1 MEKVEDDF
9 YFIPNYFS
17 SSEQQCL
24 VKKMINLGIDPIRGF
39 HSPDLKPHRFN
50 PKPKYPVKKYMCLG
64 LYWNPLDY
72 LYYDYIPKHHVVCH
86 PIEDD
91 LKLISEKVIKL
102 TFPVWEKTY
111 KPEAI
116 LVNYYLQKDK
126 MGWHTDKEERDLKA
140 PVIGISL
147 GSEARFQYENKK
159 GEKKNILLPSGSIYV
174 FAESARLMRHSIAH
188 VYTKTLPEY
197 LKELLAP
204 GERISLT
211 IRKVFV

>member
-24 VKKMINLGIDPIRGF
+24 VKKMINLGLDSAKGF
-39 HSPDLKPHRFN
+39 HYPDLKPHRFN
-50 PKPKYPVKKYMCLG
+50 AKPKYPVKKYMCLG

-72 LYYDYIPKHHVVCH
+72 LYNNLIPQHQVSPH
-86 PIEDD
+86 PIGNDFKT
-91 LKLISEKVIKL
+91 LSKKIIKK
-102 TFPVWEKTY
+102 TFPLWEKTY
-111 KPEAI
+111 KAEAI

-126 MGWHTDKEERDLKA
+126 MGWHTDKEEKDLKA

-159 GEKKNILLPSGSIYV
+159 GEKKNLHLPSGSIYV
-174 FAESARLMRHSIAH
+174 FAETARLMRHSIAH
-188 VYTKTLPEY
+188 VYTKTLPDS
-197 LKELLAP
+197 LKDLLGP